1 MIETE
6 RHNSS
11 RKLYLPRI
19 IQNVSTNEL
28 TERNSIVSNN
38 RN

>member
-19 IQNVSTNEL
+19 IQNGTTNEL
-28 TERNSIVSNN
+28 TDRNTMVSNN